1 LRDVTIKKEKKKFVC
16 QECGYESMAWLGRC
30 PGCQSWSTLTEEV
43 IVQKRHDK
51 RTASVTPQSISHLSI
66 DSEKRFST
74 GMGELDRIVGGG
86 IVPGSAILIG
96 GDPGI
101 GKSTLLL
108 QISHKIALK
117 NGPVLY
123 VSGEESI
130 KQTGLRARRLGLSN
144 GELYFLSEVDLEA
157 IEEQLCQMRPRV
169 VVIDSIQTVS
179 HPDLSAAPGSISQV
193 RECAYSL
200 TQLAKRNEIA
210 LFLIGHV
217 TKDGAI
223 AGPKVLE
230 HIVDTVLYFEGE
242 PRADLRILRVVK
254 NRFGSTN
261 EIGIFE
267 MGERGLTEVEN
278 PSALFIA
285 ERLPKVSGSMV
296 IPCMEGM
303 RPLLVEVQA
312 LVSQGSFSM
321 PRRLTNGIDYNRAG
335 LLLSILEKRAGV
347 HLQDKDVFINLAGG
361 LKLSEPALD
370 LGVAMAVV
378 SSYRDIALPARMVAI
393 GEVGLGGELRRVAH
407 VAVRTK
413 EASRL
418 GFNQC
423 ILSKGSVKGVKKGI
437 DIELIEVE
445 EVKEA
450 LNIALKQ

>member
-1 LRDVTIKKEKKKFVC
+1 MIKKEKKKFVC

-30 PGCQSWSTLTEEV
+30 PDCQSWSTLTEEAV
-43 IVQKRHDK
+43 VQRRRGT
-51 RTASVTPQSISHLSI
+51 RTTNALPQPISHLSLNP
-66 DSEKRFST
+66 EERFST
-74 GMGELDRIVGGG
+74 KMGELDRIVGGG
-86 IVPGSAILIG
+86 VVPGSAILIG
-96 GDPGI
+96 GDPGV

-108 QISHKIALK
+108 QVAYNIALK
-117 NGPVLY
+117 DGPVLY

-130 KQTGLRARRLGLSN
+130 KQTGLRARRLGLST
-144 GELYFLSEVDLEA
+144 GELYFLSEVDLEV
-157 IEEQLCQMRPRV
+157 IEEQISQMRPRA

-179 HPDLSAAPGSISQV
+179 HASLPGTPGSISQV
-193 RECAYSL
+193 RECANCL
-200 TQLAKRNEIA
+200 IQLAKRDGIA

-217 TKDGAI
+217 TKEGAI
-223 AGPKVLE
+223 AGPKILE
-230 HIVDTVLYFEGE
+230 HMVDTVLYFEGE
-242 PRADLRILRVVK
+242 SRADLRILRVVK

-267 MGERGLTEVEN
+267 MGERGLAEVEN

-285 ERLPKVSGSMV
+285 ERLPNVSGSMV

-312 LVSQGSFSM
+312 LVSERSFSM
-321 PRRLTNGIDYNRAG
+321 PRRLINGIDYNRAG

-347 HLQDKDVFINLAGG
+347 HLGDKDIFINLAGG

-378 SSYRDIALPARMVAI
+378 SSYRDTALPVSMVAI

-407 VAVRTK
+407 IDDRIK

-418 GFNQC
+418 GFKEC
-423 ILSKGSVKGVKKGI
+423 ILSKGSVRQSKKTV
-437 DIELIEVE
+437 DIKLIEAE

-450 LNIALKQ
+450 LNMALSEEVQ

>member
-1 LRDVTIKKEKKKFVC
+1 MIKKEKKKFVC

-30 PGCQSWSTLTEEV
+30 PDCQSWSTFTEEAV
-43 IVQKRHDK
+43 VQRKRSA
-51 RTASVTPQSISHLSI
+51 RIANAAPQPISHLSL
-66 DSEKRFST
+66 DPEKRFST
-74 GMGELDRIVGGG
+74 GMGELDRIMGGG

-96 GDPGI
+96 GDPGV
-101 GKSTLLL
+101 GKSTLLI
-108 QISHKIALK
+108 QISYNIALK
-117 NGPVLY
+117 DGPVLY

-130 KQTGLRARRLGLSN
+130 KQTGLRARRLGLST

-157 IEEQLCQMRPRV
+157 IEEQICQMRPRA

-179 HPDLSAAPGSISQV
+179 HSDLQGALGSISQV
-193 RECAYSL
+193 RECANCL
-200 TQLAKRNEIA
+200 IQLAKRDGIA

-217 TKDGAI
+217 TKEGAI
-223 AGPKVLE
+223 AGPKILE

-242 PRADLRILRVVK
+242 SRADLRILRVVK

-267 MGERGLTEVEN
+267 MGENGLTEVEN

-321 PRRLTNGIDYNRAG
+321 PRRLINGIDYNRAG
-335 LLLSILEKRAGV
+335 LLLSILEKRAGM
-347 HLQDKDVFINLAGG
+347 HLGDKDVFINLVGG

-378 SSYRDIALPARMVAI
+378 SSYRDTALPAGMVAI
-393 GEVGLGGELRRVAH
+393 GEIGLGGELRRVAN
-407 VAVRTK
+407 VGERIK

-418 GFNQC
+418 GFKEC
-423 ILSKGSVKGVKKGI
+423 ILGKGSVKRSKKAI
-437 DIELIEVE
+437 DIKLIEVE
-445 EVKEA
+445 EIKEA
-450 LNIALKQ
+450 LNIALEEVK

>member
-1 LRDVTIKKEKKKFVC
+1 LIKKEKKKFVC
-16 QECGYESMAWLGRC
+16 EECGYESMAWLGRC
-30 PGCQSWSTLTEEV
+30 PLCSSWSTLAEKAAP
-43 IVQKRHDK
+43 QRKRGA
-51 RTASVTPQSISHLSI
+51 RSTNAAPQLISHLNTAP
-66 DSEKRFST
+66 EERFST
-74 GMGELDRIVGGG
+74 RVGELDRIVGGG

-96 GDPGI
+96 GDPGV

-108 QISHKIALK
+108 QISHNIALK
-117 NGPVLY
+117 DGPVLY

-130 KQTGLRARRLGLSN
+130 KQTGLRARRLGLST
-144 GELYFLSEVDLEA
+144 GELYFLSEIDLEA
-157 IEEQLCQMRPRV
+157 IEEHICQIHPRA

-179 HPDLSAAPGSISQV
+179 HASLSAAPGSISQV
-193 RECAYSL
+193 RECANSL
-200 TQLAKRNEIA
+200 IQLAKSDGIA

-217 TKDGAI
+217 TKEGAI

-230 HIVDTVLYFEGE
+230 HMVDTVLYFEGE
-242 PRADLRILRVVK
+242 SRAELRILRVVK

-267 MGERGLTEVEN
+267 MGERGLTEVPN

-285 ERLPKVSGSMV
+285 ERLPRVSGSMV
-296 IPCMEGM
+296 IPCIEGM

-312 LVSQGSFSM
+312 LVSRGSFSM
-321 PRRLTNGIDYNRAG
+321 PRRLVNGIDYNRAG

-347 HLQDKDVFINLAGG
+347 HLGDKDIFINLAGG

-378 SSYRDIALPARMVAI
+378 SSYRDRALPVKMVAI
-393 GEVGLGGELRRVAH
+393 GEVGLGGELRRVSH
-407 VAVRTK
+407 VGERIK

-423 ILSKGSVKGVKKGI
+423 ILSKGSVGQLNKTV

-445 EVKEA
+445 EIKEA
-450 LNIALKQ
+450 LNLTLRDF